1 MTTKQID
8 IPILVDHVARIEGK
22 AGIEV
27 EIDDDKVKKVRMNIF
42 EGPRFFEA
50 ITLGKPIEEATAIF
64 PRVCS
69 FCAAA
74 HKITALQAAERAM
87 DIKPS
92 NQTQVLRE
100 LMYLGDHIESHTLHL
115 FLLALPDFLGY
126 PDAFSMAKEYSEVI
140 KTTLKLKD
148 IGAKI
153 QIQIGSRYMHQENA
167 VIGGFGK
174 TPTKNALQNIHSELK
189 YLQKDSELALDLF
202 LQHKLW
208 PEVASK
214 RTHLALKPYNNT
226 YGILGDTIV
235 ATDGKEFLD
244 VDYKK
249 NIIEKVVPHSFAK
262 HSLYKNKPFVTGAIS
277 RITLL
282 KDILSGRGKE
292 LAKEHGK
299 ILDQNNPFA
308 NNLAQAIEL
317 VYFME
322 KARKITEELLVSLKN
337 EPYKKFKKFK
347 PGLGVSVTEAPR
359 GLLAYTLEVD
369 NKGLVKSADIITP
382 TAMFLPQVE
391 YDLKTETNA
400 LLAEEIK
407 DPKVIAQKLQMI
419 VRAYDPCVSCS
430 VHVTGVKK

>member
-27 EIDDDKVKKVRMNIF
+27 EIDDDRVKKVRVNII

-50 ITLGKPIEEATAIF
+50 ITLGKPIEEAIAVY

-74 HKITALQAAERAM
+74 HKITALQAAENAM
-87 DIKPS
+87 GITPS

-100 LMYLGDHIESHTLHL
+100 LMYLGDQIESHTLHL

-126 PDAFSMAKEYSEVI
+126 PDAFSMVKEYSDVI
-140 KTTLKLKD
+140 KTTLRLKD

-153 QIQIGSRYMHQENA
+153 QVQLGSRYMHQENA
-167 VIGGFGK
+167 VLGGFGK
-174 TPTKNALQNIHSELK
+174 TPTKNELQNILSELK
-189 YLQKDSELALDLF
+189 SLQKDSELAVDLF
-202 LQHKLW
+202 LQHPLW

-214 RTHLALKPYNNT
+214 RTHLALKPYNNI

-235 ATDGKEFLD
+235 TTNGNEFPE

-249 NIIEKVVPHSFAK
+249 NIIEKVVSHSFAK
-262 HSLYKNKPFVTGAIS
+262 HSLYKNKPFVTGALS
-277 RITLL
+277 RITLF
-282 KDILSGRGKE
+282 KDLLSGRGKE
-292 LAKEHGK
+292 LVAEHGK
-299 ILDQNNPFA
+299 MLDQNNPLA
-308 NNLAQAIEL
+308 NNFAQAIEL

-322 KARKITEELLVSLKN
+322 KAQNVTEGLLASLKS
-337 EPYKKFKKFK
+337 EPYKKVQKFK

-369 NKGLVKSADIITP
+369 KKGLVKSADIITP

-400 LLAEEIK
+400 LLKEGIK